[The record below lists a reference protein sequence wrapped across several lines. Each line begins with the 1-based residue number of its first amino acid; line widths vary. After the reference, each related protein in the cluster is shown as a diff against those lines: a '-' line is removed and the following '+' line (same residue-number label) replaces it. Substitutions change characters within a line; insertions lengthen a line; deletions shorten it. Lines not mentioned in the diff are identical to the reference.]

1 MLSFTP
7 FYLQF
12 IRNFKLATK
21 TLLRWTECVIVAHIV
36 MIGQLSCCWDMAVY
50 RLSVDPSLSCLI
62 TPSLFSL
69 RLKFICFTNPSQL
82 RLPHIGLLL
91 KISPTVGLHEAATR
105 TKSRV
110 TRKSAVTATYILI
123 HKIHAP
129 SIFQS
134 RRASPHFGRYS
145 YLVSLG
151 KVCHYGLRLGLELPG
166 STGFAFRSFPL
177 RFHAVNSAGRPSA
190 F

>member
-1 MLSFTP
+1 
-7 FYLQF
+7 
-12 IRNFKLATK
+12 
-21 TLLRWTECVIVAHIV
+21 
-36 MIGQLSCCWDMAVY
+36 MAVY

-62 TPSLFSL
+62 TSSLFSL

-123 HKIHAP
+123 HKIHARLY
-129 SIFQS
+129 SRAAEHRRILAGTHISSRWGRSAIMDCDSDWNFQDQ
-134 RRASPHFGRYS
+134 R
-145 YLVSLG
+145 VSLLDLFR
-151 KVCHYGLRLGLELPG
+151 YGFMR
-166 STGFAFRSFPL
+166 
-177 RFHAVNSAGRPSA
+177 
-190 F
+190 